1 MKRLIYFIIGLVI
14 IVMSGF
20 IAMNLIKNKEKKKPQ
35 NPQKTNLVYIELVKN
50 KEIPIV
56 VTTSGELSAKNKIE
70 LFSEVQGIFKI
81 SNKDFK
87 AGTHYRKNE
96 VILRINS
103 DEHYAVLQ
111 SLKSNFYNSVTSI
124 MPDIRLDYPEEFE
137 KWEHYLLSIDLNK
150 SIPKL
155 PETKTDQEKFF
166 ISGKNIFSNYYNVKN
181 QEVRLSKYRI
191 IAPFSGTLTE
201 AFVTPGT
208 LVRQGQ
214 KLGEFINPDVFEL
227 NVSVKSE
234 YSDLLQIGKSVNLRN
249 IEKTKTWTGKVVRLN
264 SKVDQKTQTINVY
277 IQVKG
282 AGLKEGM
289 YMEAELIAKSEKDAY
304 EIDRKLLIGNDGLYI
319 VRDSVLELKTVEPI
333 YFNNGTVVFRGLK
346 TGTKLLSK
354 PIPGAYSG
362 MIVKIFSEGKKEKKN
377 KETTNL

>member
-1 MKRLIYFIIGLVI
+1 MKRLIYFVIGLVI

-137 KWEHYLLSIDLNK
+137 KWEQYLLSIDLNK

-155 PETKTDQEKFF
+155 PETKTNQEKFF

-282 AGLKEGM
+282 LGLKEGM
-289 YMEAELIAKSEKDAY
+289 YMEADLIA
-304 EIDRKLLIGNDGLYI
+304 
-319 VRDSVLELKTVEPI
+319 
-333 YFNNGTVVFRGLK
+333 
-346 TGTKLLSK
+346 
-354 PIPGAYSG
+354 
-362 MIVKIFSEGKKEKKN
+362 
-377 KETTNL
+377 